1 MYYFFC
7 LHFFS
12 FYVLLHKLFD
22 SSLSIRGYGWNE
34 SDAADGTWLR
44 KIWMIMNTAVYL
56 SVSLCDWLSVCLL
69 SDCLSVYLS
78 VRLSVCLLSVC
89 LSVCFSDTSSFL
101 PRFFKRLKSALK
113 LKRVGPVLEGSLSAL
128 LPMAEILPRMGE
140 QVCLSDR
147 THFCLRMSS
156 SFLSLSMSLYLS

>member
-44 KIWMIMNTAVYL
+44 KIWMMIMNTAVYL

-78 VRLSVCLLSVC
+78 VHLSVCLTVRPSVYLSVC
-89 LSVCFSDTSSFL
+89 L
-101 PRFFKRLKSALK
+101 K
-113 LKRVGPVLEGSLSAL
+113 LMQLTEL
-128 LPMAEILPRMGE
+128 
-140 QVCLSDR
+140 Q
-147 THFCLRMSS
+147 
-156 SFLSLSMSLYLS
+156 